1 MIADFLKKV
10 SFEFRLNCRWLQLLK
25 VFYMRFKTLNCRL
38 RRHVGGRG
46 SVRPLPPDFGR
57 SEGTAGQRW
66 RAALLPLPQISKL
79 CNMPVTYSG
88 TITVS
93 LTAWSKMDLAKRQR
107 RANFGYKILT
117 ELN

>member
-38 RRHVGGRG
+38 RRHVGGR
-46 SVRPLPPDFGR
+46 
-57 SEGTAGQRW
+57 SEGTA
-66 RAALLPLPQISKL
+66 ALLPAPQISKL

-117 ELN
+117 F